1 MSKTVNKFKNA
12 VSKILGLLSLVGAI
26 LIIVLIIKG
35 AFPYELFVF
44 GKKIAIKNIR
54 KPFLFAF
61 ILFLASLFLSEE
73 RGSKIWRLKDG
84 LERLC
89 SNPFA
94 IWVIALLYAGLFA
107 WQQVTE
113 YFTMN
118 VNFLDFSFFDYGLYN
133 TLQGKFMFTADLHG
147 WLFRA
152 HFYPIVLILLPL
164 VAVFKSPLF
173 LVIFHGVLVASAVVP
188 FYFLARL
195 KFKESFVP
203 MVLALTLLN
212 YFYVFE
218 ILQFNFHVEAFYP
231 LIIFSAFYFAL
242 TGKDALFFLFL
253 ALGLMV
259 KEESPVYF
267 MVIGLYFTLFQKKPK
282 LGLGTMLVSALYF
295 VLSNKVILPLF
306 NNAMPSLAYTSGINA
321 SPWPQYGSTHTQ
333 IVLGMLSNPLALAR
347 DFLSRP
353 VLYRLFKSLL
363 FVPLFTPAACLWFLP
378 LLMYLSSSLPLYNEL
393 SPKYANAIYPL
404 IFIALVY
411 GLSNLAALVGEKR
424 RQNFLWLIS
433 CVFILLNFGH
443 YSVYPISGESLN
455 TYRMAKSV
463 PQSAN
468 LVTMGNLVPQTSYRE
483 HNVYFAESNETKP
496 CYSNA
501 DYYYL
506 VKNINLYPV
515 NLAYVEN
522 TITRLKSDPRYELV
536 YYDNNRYLFKN
547 KTYSENRVA

>member
-1 MSKTVNKFKNA
+1 MSKPINKFKNT
-12 VSKILGLLSLVGAI
+12 VSKVLGFLSVIGAV
-26 LIIVLIIKG
+26 LIVALIIKG
-35 AFPYELFVF
+35 SFPYNLFVF
-44 GKKIAIKNIR
+44 GQKIVIKNIR
-54 KPFLFAF
+54 KPFILDF
-61 ILFLASLFLSEE
+61 ILFLASVFLSEE
-73 RGSKIWRLKDG
+73 RGAKIWRIKDRI
-84 LERLC
+84 ERLC
-89 SNPFA
+89 SHPFA
-94 IWVIALLYAGLFA
+94 IWFVALLYAGLFV

-118 VNFLDFSFFDYGLYN
+118 INFLDFSFFDYGLYN
-133 TLQGKFMFTADLHG
+133 TLGGKFMFTADLHG
-147 WLFRA
+147 WLFQA

-164 VAVFKSPLF
+164 VWLFKSPLF
-173 LVIFHGVLVASAVVP
+173 LVIFHGILVASAVVP

-267 MVIGLYFTLFQKKPK
+267 MVLGLYFTFFQKKPK
-282 LGLGTMLVSALYF
+282 LGLSTILISVLYF
-295 VLSNKVILPLF
+295 IVSNKVMLPLF
-306 NNAMPSLAYTSGINA
+306 NNEIPSLAYTSGINA
-321 SPWPQYGSTHTQ
+321 SPWPQYGTTHTQ
-333 IVLGMLSNPLALAR
+333 IAFAMLSNPLALVR

-353 VLYRLFKSLL
+353 VLYRLLTPLL
-363 FVPLFTPAACLWFLP
+363 FMPLFTSAAVLWFFP

-411 GLSNLAALVGEKR
+411 GLSNFAALVGEKK
-424 RQNFLWLIS
+424 RQNFLWLVS
-433 CVFILLNFGH
+433 CIFILLNFGH
-443 YSVYPISGESLN
+443 YSVYPINGESLS
-455 TYRMAKSV
+455 TYRVAKTV
-463 PQSAN
+463 PQNAN
-468 LVTMGNLVPQTSYRE
+468 LVTMGNLIPQTSYRE
-483 HNVYFAESNETKP
+483 HNVYFAEANETKP
-496 CYSNA
+496 SYSNA

-515 NLAYVEN
+515 DLAYVEN
-522 TITRLKSDPRYELV
+522 TITKLKGDPRYELV
-536 YYDNNRYLFKN
+536 YYDKNRYLFKA
-547 KTYSENRVA
+547 KAYSESRAA